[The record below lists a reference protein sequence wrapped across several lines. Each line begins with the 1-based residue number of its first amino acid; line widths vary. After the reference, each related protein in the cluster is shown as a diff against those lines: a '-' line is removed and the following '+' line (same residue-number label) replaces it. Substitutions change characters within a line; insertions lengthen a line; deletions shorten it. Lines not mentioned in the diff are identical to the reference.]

1 MTSSITQMEHLFQVF
16 NETTVLL
23 QNELQCTYLEALAET
38 GENMFQGS
46 ILQDEVSEI
55 GRKQLEKSYQTVKID
70 IIDKSIIRK
79 SFQLAVLKGMKEH
92 VQPNHQMT
100 PDSIGLLLGY
110 LTNRFTTNLETVR
123 LLDPVVGTGN
133 LVVSLLEQ
141 WSDRSQQVHAVGI
154 DLDEVLLQLA
164 YVMANLCQQPV
175 ELVAQDTLENWFIDP
190 VDLVVADLPVGYYPN
205 DEKAKEFTLK
215 STKGHSYAHHLIMEQ
230 SMRHTK
236 EGGYLF
242 FLVPNTLFESEEAKK
257 LQEYLHHEGH
267 IQAFMQLPQ
276 TLFTSEAT
284 AKSLLVIQK
293 KGEAIQAPQEV
304 LLAKVP
310 SLSNQTAMQRFLAD
324 VENWFQQSKQ

>member
-1 MTSSITQMEHLFQVF
+1 MTSSITQMEQLFQVF
-16 NETTVLL
+16 NETTVQL

-46 ILQDEVSEI
+46 ILQEEVSEI
-55 GRKQLEKSYQTVKID
+55 GRKQLEKSYQTIKLEL
-70 IIDKSIIRK
+70 IDKSIIRK

-100 PDSIGLLLGY
+100 PDSIGLLVGY
-110 LTNRFTTNLETVR
+110 LTNRFTANIESVR

-133 LVVSLLEQ
+133 LVVSMLEQ
-141 WSDRSQQVHAVGI
+141 WGDRSQQVHAVGI

-175 ELVAQDTLENWFIDP
+175 ELVAQDTLESWFIDP

-242 FLVPNTLFESEEAKK
+242 FLVPNSLFESEEAKK
-257 LQEYLHHEGH
+257 LQEYLHKEGH

-276 TLFTSEAT
+276 TLFTSEAS
-284 AKSLLVIQK
+284 AKSLLVFQK
-293 KGEAIQAPQEV
+293 KGEAVQAPKEV

-324 VENWFQQSKQ
+324 VETWFQQSK